1 MGMAFHVNSLFL
13 YALAI
18 GVVLFVLAQSAF
30 FLVRAYRRGKELG
43 METGKLKKTIVST
56 AVFTIAPAV
65 SILIGVVTLSKFLG
79 IPLPWIR
86 MSVIGAITYE
96 LPAATSTANALGISL
111 SETISDPRT
120 YSAIAWVMTLGI
132 LPSIILPPILMKKIQ
147 GGMVKIKTK
156 DGRWGD
162 LFLTS
167 MFLGMISAFLG
178 MVFADVRRGIAGWIP
193 IFVLLVSAA
202 IMGVCGLLIK
212 KCNMKWLE
220 TYALAVSMVGAMI
233 FAVLILSLIHI

>member
-212 KCNMKWLE
+212 KCNMKWLG

-233 FAVLILSLIHI
+233 FAVLITPLIQ